1 MPGDIE
7 RTAPQSLEA
16 ERAVLGGMITDP
28 DILEDSLEV
37 LKEDHFYLQR
47 HREIFNTIV
56 ELKRLNKPVDILG
69 VKASLERANKLETVG
84 GAAFLMELTRGIAD
98 APHTSY
104 YTEIVDDRATLRQMI
119 RIGKNMSESSYKQEK
134 PASDI
139 LREAEEGIFDLAERR
154 TRSDFVSVAEVAPGV
169 AEYIEN
175 VHSREYDDGA
185 TRTRFTELDEMTTG
199 FKPADYIV
207 IAGATSSG
215 KTAYALSI
223 AKNVAIPPANVTPR
237 GVGIFSLEMS
247 ADQLVTRLFS
257 MHTKLDAQKMRKGHL
272 SQGERDFVRDMI
284 PQFSEAPIF
293 IDDSA
298 NQDMMQI
305 RSKARKLMRRHDI
318 GLFIIDYLQLVK
330 PGGGGGRNK
339 SREQEIA
346 EISRGIKAMAR
357 EMKCPVIAL
366 SQLSRMVER
375 RTGEPRPRISDLRES
390 GAIGQDAD
398 TIIFIYRP
406 EYYRIKDVWVEGMK
420 VSSQGLALIDIA
432 KQRSGPVGDF
442 WMVFNK
448 DYTCFEDLDKK
459 SLRPSEEGGG
469 DEEEQTPWG
478 S

>member
-1 MPGDIE
+1 
-7 RTAPQSLEA
+7 
-16 ERAVLGGMITDP
+16 
-28 DILEDSLEV
+28 
-37 LKEDHFYLQR
+37 
-47 HREIFNTIV
+47 
-56 ELKRLNKPVDILG
+56 
-69 VKASLERANKLETVG
+69 
-84 GAAFLMELTRGIAD
+84 
-98 APHTSY
+98 
-104 YTEIVDDRATLRQMI
+104 
-119 RIGKNMSESSYKQEK
+119 
-134 PASDI
+134 
-139 LREAEEGIFDLAERR
+139 
-154 TRSDFVSVAEVAPGV
+154 
-169 AEYIEN
+169 
-175 VHSREYDDGA
+175 
-185 TRTRFTELDEMTTG
+185 
-199 FKPADYIV
+199 
-207 IAGATSSG
+207 
-215 KTAYALSI
+215 
-223 AKNVAIPPANVTPR
+223 
-237 GVGIFSLEMS
+237 
-247 ADQLVTRLFS
+247 
-257 MHTKLDAQKMRKGHL
+257 
-272 SQGERDFVRDMI
+272 
-284 PQFSEAPIF
+284 
-293 IDDSA
+293 
-298 NQDMMQI
+298 
-305 RSKARKLMRRHDI
+305 MRRHDI